1 VVRVARAEHMI
12 CFPMLLRRAERRV
25 TNMAKT
31 APTPEVEYEEEIS
44 VPFDIEDVADLKIG
58 QEVTIT
64 LRGCIN
70 RLDGSIPNFSCI
82 GVKLYEKKLRKTGNS
97 QAEGIAKLSGEDDY

>member
-1 VVRVARAEHMI
+1 
-12 CFPMLLRRAERRV
+12 
-25 TNMAKT
+25 MAKDVP
-31 APTPEVEYEEEIS
+31 APEVEYEEEIS

-70 RLDGSIPNFSCI
+70 RLEGSPYLSFI
-82 GVKLYEKKLRKTGNS
+82 GIALSEKKLRKTGNS
-97 QAEGIAKLSGEDDY
+97 QAEGIRKLSGESEDE